1 MNNLGPEKALIFRVT
16 HVGNVPWILSHGLH
30 CASSDCLDPNF
41 IQIGNPDLIA
51 KRPERRVPIGP
62 GGSLDDYIPFYF
74 TPYSPMLMNIKTGRN
89 GVAKRPMTEIA
100 IMISSLRRISEQ
112 GVPFLF
118 TDRHAV
124 YEAATFYN
132 NLDRLDQ
139 IPWEAIRARDFK
151 RDPDDP
157 GKFERYQAEAL
168 IYKHLPVD
176 CILGVAFYGAQVQQ
190 QFQQS
195 CDTLGLK
202 MQVLCKPGWYFR

>member
-16 HVGNVPWILSHGLH
+16 HVGNVSWILSHGLH